1 MANTSY
7 HWEEMVWLSKKSL
20 KHCLQLAGQSPSEWY
35 MNPTNLLSAYL
46 YLQGYCIAWVDDGWW
61 YFTSAHLES
70 QLWGPVHMYGR
81 THLLPPEMGISVSSI
96 FFIYKDSWG
105 QTAFFFFFTAP
116 LFVAKKYILTNS
128 CINDLL
134 QQSTCSV

>member
-105 QTAFFFFFTAP
+105 QTAFFFFF
-116 LFVAKKYILTNS
+116 LLHH
-128 CINDLL
+128 CLL
-134 QQSTCSV
+134 QKNIFSLTAV